1 VAGGASSD
9 RWAIEARG
17 IVKRFPG
24 QLALD
29 GIDFQVGAG
38 EVNALVG
45 ENGAGKSTLIKVLAG
60 ELVPDEGSLRLFG
73 APAELRSP
81 ADALRRGLGFI
92 HQVPALV
99 PSVSVTEN
107 IVLGSGYQRTTLG
120 TIAWRGQH
128 RAVAETL
135 RSVGLAHVSP
145 KERLANLSVS
155 EQQLVALGRLLHTK
169 AKVLVLDEVTAPL
182 TGVEVDRLFGILREL
197 VSGGLSVVYVSHR
210 LEEVF
215 RIAHTATVLRNGRL
229 IGRRAITDLDTP
241 SLTRLIVG
249 RDLGNVFASHARSA
263 PVGPA
268 RLTVQGL
275 CSDKLRDVSLRV
287 APNEILGVAGLSGAG
302 RSELLGALF
311 GSEPVRAGSVQLDG
325 VRLRLRHPADAIKA
339 GIALVTEDRKIDG
352 FAATATIWET
362 MLLPWMRR
370 FRRAGLLSPR
380 RARAHASA
388 QAEHF
393 DVRPRRV
400 QTKMAS
406 LSGGNQQKVLLARW
420 IMPGT
425 KVLLLDEPTH
435 GVDVGAKTEI
445 YRLIRQAANEGLSVV
460 MASSEMEE
468 FEALCGRVVLLDNGA
483 VLGELTGAQISKDTI
498 LHCLLTRQPPEPA
511 PTGSA
516 A

>member
-1 VAGGASSD
+1 VAGAASLD
-9 RWAIEARG
+9 QWAIQARG
-17 IVKRFPG
+17 ITKQFPG

-29 GIDFQVGAG
+29 RIDFQVRAG

-60 ELVPDEGSLRLFG
+60 ELVPDHGTIRLFG
-73 APAELRSP
+73 TPAELRSP
-81 ADALRRGLGFI
+81 TDALRRGLGFI

-107 IVLGSGYQRTTLG
+107 IVLGSGYQRTALG
-120 TIAWRGQH
+120 TIAWPGQH

-145 KERLANLSVS
+145 RERLANLTVS

-182 TGVEVDRLFGILREL
+182 TGVEVDRLFAILRDL
-197 VSGGLSVVYVSHR
+197 VSDGLSVVYVSHR

-229 IGRRAITDLDTP
+229 IARRAITDLDTS
-241 SLTRLIVG
+241 SLTQLIVG
-249 RDLGNVFASHARSA
+249 RELGNVFASHARAA
-263 PVGPA
+263 PAGPA
-268 RLTVQGL
+268 RLIVRGL

-287 APNEILGVAGLSGAG
+287 APNEIVGVAGLSGAG

-311 GSEPVRAGSVQLDG
+311 GAEPVQAGSVHLDG
-325 VRLRLRHPADAIKA
+325 VGLRLRHPADAITA
-339 GIALVTEDRKIDG
+339 GIALVTEDRKVDG
-352 FAATATIWET
+352 FAGSATIWET

-370 FRRAGLLSPR
+370 FRRGGLLSLR

-388 QAEHF
+388 QAEQF

-400 QTKMAS
+400 QTTMAS

-420 IMPGT
+420 ITPST

-435 GVDVGAKTEI
+435 GVDVGAKAEI
-445 YRLIRQAANEGLSVV
+445 YRLIRRAADEGLSVL

-468 FEALCGRVVLLDNGA
+468 FEALCERVVLLDNGA
-483 VLGELTGAQISKDTI
+483 VLGELSGAQISKDNI
-498 LHCLLTRQPPEPA
+498 LHCLLTRQPPQL
-511 PTGSA
+511 TTSGGA